1 MKSLKPFLILNKNIF
16 LFYIFIINFSIPLTA
31 QKTESD
37 SLYHSKCNTIGI
49 KSFIIPVAL
58 ISFGAININSQFNVN
73 VQNKIVPKDPN
84 SKCHLDNY
92 LQYTPAVL
100 ALGLNAVGI
109 KGKHSLGQTALIYA
123 MANIISNSIVYPAKH
138 FTHEMRPDGSD
149 DFSFPSGHTTEA
161 FVSAELLRMEFKEVS
176 PWYGISGYLMAF
188 STGYLRM
195 YNNKHWI
202 SDVTAGAGIG
212 IASTKLAYLIYNKW
226 SPKLKSKK
234 HLVHNII
241 LLPSYQ
247 NKQPGF
253 CLINRF

>member
-1 MKSLKPFLILNKNIF
+1 MKIFSSLNKNIF
-16 LFYIFIINFSIPLTA
+16 LLNILIVNFSIPLTA
-31 QKTESD
+31 QKFESD
-37 SLYHSKCNTIGI
+37 SLNCLTHNTTSL
-49 KSFIIPVAL
+49 KTFIIPAAL
-58 ISFGAININSQFNVN
+58 ISLGAININSQFNVN
-73 VQNKIVPKDPN
+73 VQKKIVPKDLN

-100 ALGLNAVGI
+100 AMGLNAFGI
-109 KGKHSLGQTALIYA
+109 KGKHSMGQTVIIYA
-123 MANIISNSIVYPAKH
+123 MANIISNAIVYPAKH
-138 FTHEMRPDGSD
+138 VTHEMRPDGSD

-188 STGYLRM
+188 TTGYLRM

-202 SDVTAGAGIG
+202 SDFTAGAGIG
-212 IASTKLAYLIYNKW
+212 VASTKIAYLIYNKW

-234 HLVHNII
+234 HLVHNTI
-241 LLPSYQ
+241 LLPLYQ